1 MKVKEIASAIETVA
15 PLYLQ
20 ESYDNAGMQVG
31 DPDSVITGVVL
42 CTDVRESIVDE
53 AISCG
58 ANLIIS
64 HHPLIFHGIKKL
76 TGRNYVERIV
86 LKAVRHGVSIYSAHT
101 NLDNAQGGVSYKMAE
116 KLGMQNVEVLDP
128 QVGTLR
134 KIVVFVPKAQA
145 GEVEQA
151 MWSAGAGRMGD
162 YDRCSYRVEGEGR
175 FHALDGANPF
185 AGEVGED
192 HVEEEVRVE
201 VLVNKAKCSAVIS
214 AMLSAHPY
222 EEPAFDVIPLE
233 NADRYSGS
241 GVIGDV
247 EPVAAEDFLRGL
259 KDAFGVVTVRYSG
272 NLDRKVKRVALC
284 GGSGSFLAGKAMS
297 RGADIYVTGDMKY
310 HEFQGN
316 EERIILADIGHFE
329 SEQFTKEIFAD
340 IIAALHPDFEVKF
353 AKEENNQIK
362 YI

>member
-145 GEVEQA
+145 AEVEQA
-151 MWSAGAGRMGD
+151 MWSAGAGRLGD

-201 VLVNKAKCSAVIS
+201 VLVNKAKSSAVIS

-247 EPVAAEDFLRGL
+247 EPMAAEDFLRRL
-259 KDAFGVVTVRYSG
+259 KEAFGVVTVRYSG
-272 NLDRKVKRVALC
+272 NLDRDVKRVALC

-316 EERIILADIGHFE
+316 EERIILADIGHYE

>member
-53 AISCG
+53 AIACG

-134 KIVVFVPKAQA
+134 KFVVFVPKAQA
-145 GEVEQA
+145 AEVEQA
-151 MWSAGAGRMGD
+151 MWSAGAGRLGD

-201 VLVNKAKCSAVIS
+201 VLVNKAKSSAVIS

-297 RGADIYVTGDMKY
+297 RGADIYVSGDMKY

-316 EERIILADIGHFE
+316 EERIILADIGHYE
-329 SEQFTKEIFAD
+329 SEQFTIEIFAD